1 MEELQFF
8 KGNKIFFWQGIT
20 TSEELEEVL
29 NKNSD
34 KPILLFKHST
44 RCGISLTALKAFER
58 EWSQEKVQ
66 SECYYIDLLKYRV
79 LSDQITL
86 FSGVKHESPQLIMFH
101 KGQVVYNASHSN
113 IEVKEIKE
121 KLDIK

>member
-8 KGNKIFFWQGIT
+8 KGNKNFFWQGIT

-44 RCGISLTALKAFER
+44 RVEF
-58 EWSQEKVQ
+58 
-66 SECYYIDLLKYRV
+66 
-79 LSDQITL
+79 
-86 FSGVKHESPQLIMFH
+86 P
-101 KGQVVYNASHSN
+101 
-113 IEVKEIKE
+113 
-121 KLDIK
+121 